1 MINDTAIAIVK
12 RSSWATDEMAD
23 AVESRDTISA
33 YLRGRYQ
40 DVREI
45 DDKLLEKPQDLFS
58 AGIRLIIVPTQ
69 RWFYESRFEG
79 LIRFAEGGGI
89 VLATYPSFWKTEAGE
104 KVIDRRLFSLFWV
117 DSKVLDRKVAGTMI
131 FRPSTEAWLFEDLP
145 TEISSD
151 HWGWIITSTK
161 GITEGEWRISNAYEW
176 LSHDN
181 PNSLDPDLSGRSS
194 NLCLMRKWDSGG
206 LFVYTCFHYGLS
218 LKDDPRL
225 GKLMDNMINRSPT
238 TVGANLSFS
247 ERRFEILRKT
257 GASL

>member
-1 MINDTAIAIVK
+1 M
-12 RSSWATDEMAD
+12 
-23 AVESRDTISA
+23 
-33 YLRGRYQ
+33 
-40 DVREI
+40 
-45 DDKLLEKPQDLFS
+45 
-58 AGIRLIIVPTQ
+58 PTQ

-218 LKDDPRL
+218 FKDDPRL

-247 ERRFEILRKT
+247 ERRFKSFEKQVQVYRVLLVVAVLIIGLLLSRFFFP
-257 GASL
+257 ASDFSDIAKSIVLTLFSELITYIITNTVGK